1 MCMEVTPEHNGGLSC
16 LFVSFVCLL
25 LFCCIIQEHT
35 TSPDT
40 VLILLP
46 VLGLRAWS
54 TGLDG
59 YSVWFFKD
67 NQREGLGLILYFT
80 SYFNLAR

>member
-1 MCMEVTPEHNGGLSC
+1 MEVTPEHSGGLSC

-54 TGLDG
+54 TAWMDTVFGFRDKQ
-59 YSVWFFKD
+59 W
-67 NQREGLGLILYFT
+67 EGLGLILYFT
-80 SYFNLAR
+80 SCLDLAR